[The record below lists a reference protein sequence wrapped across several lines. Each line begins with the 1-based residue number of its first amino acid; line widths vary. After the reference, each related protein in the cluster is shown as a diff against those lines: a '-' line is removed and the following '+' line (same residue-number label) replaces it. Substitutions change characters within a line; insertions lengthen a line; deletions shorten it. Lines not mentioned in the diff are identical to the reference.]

1 MDELEK
7 GKEKENSIESSQAL
21 KSANAWLGVIYE
33 LLQKQLNHLLFE
45 VEDLKFLTTHQ
56 KSKIDHFEALGQQN
70 GK

>member
-45 VEDLKFLTTHQ
+45 VEDLK
-56 KSKIDHFEALGQQN
+56 S
-70 GK
+70 